1 MTLMYNSLQQ
11 FTRQFADRTTILALI
26 TAFLLVGLYAATGY
40 PLLLISVL
48 PYALLGAVGVYSHQ
62 MQRQRDR
69 DESREVENK
78 MMTNTAIPM
87 DSLAA
92 IATRMGVTVDGLV
105 RATQAINEVTTN
117 QSHSAEEQASMIGST
132 NEMLDKFIEFSEQI
146 SQQARTIT
154 QSAQQA
160 AEISENGQ
168 HALEQSLHSMGDI
181 REQVQAIGATIVTLA
196 KLTRRIDEI
205 ISSVSEI
212 ATQSN
217 LLALNAS
224 IEAARAGTHGRG
236 FSVVADE
243 VRSLA
248 QQSTQSAGQVRHIL
262 SEIQN
267 AMKETVRATQT
278 GLDNVEAGVVRT
290 REANEV
296 IVKLAASVRESR
308 DAMGNIYQ
316 VIRTQA
322 EGMEEIAIKMDRIQR
337 INHDSLAS
345 TRTVETVS
353 SNLTRL
359 ANDLQIAVSMTP
371 GFEAVNTDML

>member
-1 MTLMYNSLQQ
+1 MYNSLHQ
-11 FTRQFADRTTILALI
+11 FIRQFADRTTILALI

-40 PLLLISVL
+40 VLLLVSVL

-62 MQRQRDR
+62 MQRQRER

-132 NEMLDKFIEFSEQI
+132 NDMLDKFIEFSEQI

-371 GFEAVNTDML
+371 GFEAVKTDML

>member
-1 MTLMYNSLQQ
+1 MLNSVRQ
-11 FTRQFADRTTILALI
+11 FTNPFADRTSLLALV
-26 TAFLLVGLYAATGY
+26 TAFLLIGLYAATRY
-40 PLLLISVL
+40 PLLLVSALV
-48 PYALLGAVGVYSHQ
+48 YAILGAVGVYAHQ
-62 MQRQRDR
+62 LKRLTIEATNRVE
-69 DESREVENK
+69 ES
-78 MMTNTAIPM
+78 MGITTTAIPAE
-87 DSLAA
+87 SLTA
-92 IATRMGVTVDGLV
+92 ITTRMGVTVDGLV
-105 RATQAINEVTTN
+105 RATQAINEVTGS
-117 QSHSAEEQASMIGST
+117 QSYSAEEQANMISAT
-132 NEMLDKFIEFSEQI
+132 NAMLDKFLEMSE
-146 SQQARTIT
+146 SVSDQARTIT

-160 AEISENGQ
+160 AIISETGQ
-168 HALEQSLHSMGDI
+168 QALSQSLRRMDDI
-181 REQVQAIGATIVTLA
+181 RAQVRAIGDTIVTLA

-236 FSVVADE
+236 FSIVAEE

-248 QQSTQSAGQVRHIL
+248 QQSTQSAGQVREIL
-262 SEIQN
+262 NEIQS

-278 GLDNVEAGVVRT
+278 GLENVDSGVQQT

-296 IVKLAASVRESR
+296 IITLGENVRQSR
-308 DAMGNIYQ
+308 DAVANIYS

-322 EGMEEIAIKMDRIQR
+322 QGMEEIAIKMDRIQR
-337 INHDSLAS
+337 INHETLAS

-359 ANDLQIAVSMTP
+359 ANDLQTAVSLTP
-371 GFEAVNTDML
+371 GFQSS

>member
-1 MTLMYNSLQQ
+1 MYNSLHQ

-40 PLLLISVL
+40 ALLLVSVL

-62 MQRQRDR
+62 MQRQRER

-154 QSAQQA
+154 HSAQQA

-296 IVKLAASVRESR
+296 IVKLASSVRESR
-308 DAMGNIYQ
+308 DAMSNIYR